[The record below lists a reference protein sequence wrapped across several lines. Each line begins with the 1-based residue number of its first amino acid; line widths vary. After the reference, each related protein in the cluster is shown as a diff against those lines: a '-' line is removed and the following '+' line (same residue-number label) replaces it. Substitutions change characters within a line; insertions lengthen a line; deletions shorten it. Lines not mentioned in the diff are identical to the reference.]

1 MHIKMHRASNVV
13 SIRDDD
19 ERRLLAEE
27 ILDYLRHNPNAAD
40 ALEGIA
46 RWWLRRRHGDAD
58 MDQVQKALDYLV
70 EKGLLQSERKRSGEL
85 IYKLA

>member
-1 MHIKMHRASNVV
+1 MV

-27 ILDYLRHNPNAAD
+27 ILEYLRRNPHAAD
-40 ALEGIA
+40 AVEGIS
-46 RWWLRRRHGDAD
+46 RWWLRHRHTDAD
-58 MDQVQKALDYLV
+58 LDQVQKALDYLV
-70 EKGLLQSERKRSGEL
+70 AKGLLQSERKRSGEL